1 MSLSYLKHKKNE
13 SEVAVLKALS
23 LFAGGGI
30 GETYLHNI
38 GIETVVANELLPER
52 AEIYKY
58 RFPTTDVVI
67 GDIKKKKEEL
77 INKGNDNKVEL
88 LIATPPCQG
97 MSNIGKRDYE
107 GDERNFLI
115 FDVFDIIDGI
125 LPNYVFIENVPKF
138 LDMYYPFQGDI
149 LILTD
154 ILHKKYGE
162 KYEIK
167 YDVYDASDYG
177 VPQVRKRAFVRM
189 YKKGLKWEDPQKQD
203 KITLREAIGHLPSL
217 ESGEDSGIKYHVAPK
232 HPKHHIECLKHTAS
246 GKSSHDNPFYY
257 PKKPDGTRI
266 KGYHNTYSRLSWDKV
281 CPTRTMNSGAI
292 SGSNNGHPGRLLED
306 GTYSDARAMSLLELL
321 IVSSLPED
329 IKLPPDVSEK
339 VVREIIGEGVPP
351 KMSMAFLKMLTKNNV

>member
-1 MSLSYLKHKKNE
+1 M
-13 SEVAVLKALS
+13 KALS

-30 GETYLHNI
+30 GETYLDDI
-38 GIETVVANELLPER
+38 GIKTVVANELLPER
-52 AEIYKY
+52 ANIYHY
-58 RFPTTDVVI
+58 RYPDTDIVV
-67 GDIKKKKEEL
+67 GDIKEKKEEL
-77 INKGNDNKVEL
+77 INKGKENNIDL

-97 MSNIGKRDYE
+97 MSNIGKRDYK

-138 LDMYYPFQGDI
+138 LEMYYPFNGDVC
-149 LILTD
+149 ILTD
-154 ILHKKYGE
+154 ILAKKYE
-162 KYEIK
+162 KEYEIK
-167 YDVYDASDYG
+167 YGVYDASDYG

-189 YKKGLKWEDPQKQD
+189 FKKGLKWDDPEKQD
-203 KITLREAIGHLPSL
+203 KITLRDAIGHLPSI
-217 ESGEDSGIKYHVAPK
+217 EAGEDSGIKYHVAPK

-351 KMSMAFLKMLTKNNV
+351 KMSMAFLKMLTKDNV